1 MGTPHAM
8 DISFKF
14 NHEVLPKEGEA
25 PRMGFGGSK
34 PDRFQASHNFAELWT
49 NFAKTGKPSA
59 KNAPEWPAYNERERS
74 TMRIDATCEVIRD
87 RFSEELATW
96 REIGKL

>member
-1 MGTPHAM
+1 
-8 DISFKF
+8 
-14 NHEVLPKEGEA
+14 VLPKEGEA

-49 NFAKTGKPSA
+49 NFAKTGKPSS

>member
-1 MGTPHAM
+1 L
-8 DISFKF
+8 DF
-14 NHEVLPKEGEA
+14 VL
-25 PRMGFGGSK
+25 R
-34 PDRFQASHNFAELWT
+34 
-49 NFAKTGKPSA
+49 KPSA
-59 KNAPEWPAYNERERS
+59 KNAPEWPAYNERERA